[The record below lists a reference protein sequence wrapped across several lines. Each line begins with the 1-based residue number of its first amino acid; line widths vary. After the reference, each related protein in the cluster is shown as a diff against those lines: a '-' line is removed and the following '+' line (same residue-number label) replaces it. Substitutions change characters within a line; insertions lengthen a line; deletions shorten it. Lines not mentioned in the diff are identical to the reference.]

1 MANLILNGSTSGS
14 VTLSS
19 PAVSGTTT
27 LTLPASTGNV
37 VTDTATQTLTNK
49 TLTSPTIT
57 GASITVASTEAPTF
71 SAYAST
77 TTTLSANTW
86 TKVNYATED
95 WDTNSNFASSRF
107 TPTVAGYYQIN
118 AAFGEGLSTANMV
131 FYIEI
136 EKNGAPFR
144 RMQYITTP
152 TGWYTNVN
160 ISAMVYC
167 NGTTDYIEIYA
178 YTGAAYTN
186 NASILNYFDG
196 AMVRSA

>member
-27 LTLPASTGNV
+27 LTLPTTSGTVITTGSTFAG
-37 VTDTATQTLTNK
+37 
-49 TLTSPTIT
+49 T
-57 GASITVASTEAPTF
+57 GPAF

-86 TKVNYATED
+86 TKINYATED

-118 AAFGEGLSTANMV
+118 AAFGEGLSTANMI
-131 FYIEI
+131 FYISI
-136 EKNGAPFR
+136 YKNGAPFR

-160 ISAMVYC
+160 ISAMVSC
-167 NGTTDYIEIYA
+167 NGSTDYIEIYA
-178 YTGAAYTN
+178 YTSSAYTN
-186 NASILNYFDG
+186 NASTLNYFDG
-196 AMVRSA
+196 ALVRSA